1 MTNKVY
7 ATKAEA
13 VDDSYFQLG
22 ANFFTRCSTQLDS
35 AHCTPNQTTDKN
47 SMADTE

>member
-22 ANFFTRCSTQLDS
+22 ANFFTRCNTRLVQ
-35 AHCTPNQTTDKN
+35 APNVEKHG
-47 SMADTE
+47 